1 MLGIQLMRAT
11 IKINGLCQEGFMSL
25 IMNPVFISSTL
36 QPVNKSIA
44 SEDPMYFRYILTKQ
58 LHACDRA
65 KEVFL

>member
-1 MLGIQLMRAT
+1 MLGLQLMRAT
-11 IKINGLCQEGFMSL
+11 IKINGLCQEGFMSP

-65 KEVFL
+65 KEALL